1 MKKVF
6 KLSVISIAVSAL
18 IAPAAVALYP
28 AVPIVQAPTSTN
40 QILAK
45 STEIRVNSNLDSVQI
60 VEVIVNG
67 KSVKAEVISGGKI
80 RAAGLIGPKD
90 EIKVMIQTNTGV
102 KSEVKVIKF
111 KDPFSLA
118 NVNFAVNSSALTN
131 KSRALL
137 NEVASIVKTKGFMNI
152 SLIGYTDPDGSLGL
166 NQALSIARAKVVA
179 NYLKSKG
186 LTANFSEDAK
196 ADKNPIAD
204 NSTKQGK
211 ALNRRVEITVI

>member
-67 KSVKAEVISGGKI
+67 KSVKAEVIGGGKI
-80 RAAGLIGPKD
+80 RVAGLIGPKD

-102 KSEVKVIKF
+102 RSEVQVVKF

-196 ADKNPIAD
+196 ADKNPVAD

-211 ALNRRVEITVI
+211 ALNRRVEITVV

>member
-1 MKKVF
+1 
-6 KLSVISIAVSAL
+6 
-18 IAPAAVALYP
+18 
-28 AVPIVQAPTSTN
+28 
-40 QILAK
+40 
-45 STEIRVNSNLDSVQI
+45 
-60 VEVIVNG
+60 
-67 KSVKAEVISGGKI
+67 
-80 RAAGLIGPKD
+80 
-90 EIKVMIQTNTGV
+90 
-102 KSEVKVIKF
+102 
-111 KDPFSLA
+111 
-118 NVNFAVNSSALTN
+118 
-131 KSRALL
+131 
-137 NEVASIVKTKGFMNI
+137 MNI